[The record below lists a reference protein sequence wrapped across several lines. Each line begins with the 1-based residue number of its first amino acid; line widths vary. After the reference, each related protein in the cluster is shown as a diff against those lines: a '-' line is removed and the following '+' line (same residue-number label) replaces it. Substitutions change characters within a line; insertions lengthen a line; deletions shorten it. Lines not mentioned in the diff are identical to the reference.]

1 MTRDEHYIKL
11 HVYIPPESQYPAR
24 DGFPVH
30 LDFHGGS
37 FTMGS
42 CFEQAPFCSMLAREK
57 GKIVISVDYRMGPS
71 YQFPVAI
78 QDGEDVLKAVL
89 NPSSA
94 AGSALR
100 EAILHKTAIRT
111 DNDILD
117 TSRISL
123 SGFSSGGNL
132 AFNLAFSADS
142 DKGGWPSLLPTAVAG
157 DRPVP
162 MLLFYPSFDQ
172 TRLPH
177 ERTLPEHLQTPEG
190 SKPSHMKLDDHLMPT
205 YLPKDVREHPRSSPG
220 LQDMSGLNKRTR
232 FFLVLPE
239 IDSLGPQAE
248 EWVKKMGREGR
259 GDDLVVKRYMGMK
272 HGWTQFPDL
281 FLKKNAKAEKRRA
294 FQQALDY
301 LDDIEA
307 TTVKRESSDD
317 SDVEQRHVSTG
328 S

>member
-1 MTRDEHYIKL
+1 
-11 HVYIPPESQYPAR
+11 
-24 DGFPVH
+24 
-30 LDFHGGS
+30 
-37 FTMGS
+37 
-42 CFEQAPFCSMLAREK
+42 MLAREK

-78 QDGEDVLKAVL
+78 QDGEDVLEAVL
-89 NPSSA
+89 SPSSP

-100 EAILHKTAIRT
+100 EAILHKTALRKH
-111 DNDILD
+111 NDILD

-132 AFNLAFSADS
+132 AFNLAFSANS
-142 DKGGWPSLLPTAVAG
+142 DKGDWPSLLPSAG
-157 DRPVP
+157 DSPIP

-172 TRLPH
+172 TLLPH
-177 ERTLPEHLQTPEG
+177 ERTMPEHLQTPEG
-190 SKPSHMKLDDHLMPT
+190 AKPSHMKLDQYLMPT
-205 YLPKDVREHPRSSPG
+205 YLPKDQRQHPRSSPG
-220 LQDMSGLNKRTR
+220 LQDMSGLSKRTK

-259 GDDLVVKRYMGMK
+259 GDDIVVKRYMGMK
-272 HGWTQFPDL
+272 HGWTQFPDI
-281 FLKKNAKAEKRRA
+281 FLNKKAKAEKRRA
-294 FQQALDY
+294 FQESLDY

-307 TTVKRESSDD
+307 TNIKLGSSDD
-317 SDVEQRHVSTG
+317 SDAENRGTSTD